1 MRSLPW
7 AQRKKW
13 TPITLMG
20 CVHMHQGIRAI
31 KGCDNPSCIWSVV
44 EKDGEDNQKDSLL
57 RAYK

>member
-1 MRSLPW
+1 
-7 AQRKKW
+7 
-13 TPITLMG
+13 MG